1 MQPDILI
8 VDDDPGAVRLL
19 GKLVC
24 DLGTT
29 RFASSGT
36 DALRLASTQAPDLV
50 LLDAEMEG
58 MSGFD
63 VCVAL
68 KADPALAD
76 VPVIFVTSHR
86 DESFEVRGFEAGAS
100 DFIIKPV
107 NATLVA
113 ARVRAQLRFKRM
125 SDELKLQALLDPL
138 TALGN
143 RRRFERA
150 LDSEWLRAR
159 RGGTPLSLLLVDVD
173 HFKAYNDRYGHP
185 AGDACLRLIAGALR
199 AACLRPADLAARC
212 GGEEFALLLPETD
225 AAGAQRVAE
234 RVLEGVAALGLP
246 HEASATAPIVTVS
259 LGVASYAERLRIV
272 EGEGP
277 ARGQPVGPQDLVAVA
292 DAALYDAKGRGRAR
306 VAIRALDSSQG
317 ADNCQVA
324 LGAAP

>member
-1 MQPDILI
+1 MQPNILI